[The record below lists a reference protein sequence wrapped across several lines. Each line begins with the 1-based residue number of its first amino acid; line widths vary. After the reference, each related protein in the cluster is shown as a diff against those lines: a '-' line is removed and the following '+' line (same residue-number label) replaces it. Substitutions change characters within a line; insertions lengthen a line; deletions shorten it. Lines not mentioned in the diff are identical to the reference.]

1 VPLNQVR
8 IHSFRCLSK
17 VDLPVNSK
25 RTYIFGPN
33 GAGKTSLLETIYL
46 LGRGRSF
53 RTRQSRRLIQH
64 GQESFAVYG
73 ALDLGG
79 VTHHLGVGRSAGGLE
94 LRLDGKPAQ
103 GISALAR
110 LLPVHVIEPSMHS
123 LIEGGPKNRRQFLDW
138 GVFHVKQDYLSV
150 CRRYRRIL
158 GQRNMALKTHSG
170 EASWN
175 ESLLE
180 AGLEVDQARS
190 HYVSQLA
197 NALVGLGEALLGR
210 PLEIAYRRGWRK
222 GQAFEEALE
231 ASFNK
236 DSAIGAT
243 QVGPHRAD
251 LMVSLGT
258 RGVREEVSRGQ
269 QKLIAAGLVLA
280 QIRVFASNRDDG
292 GILLVDDPAAELDK
306 SSLGALISV
315 LDELPAQQVLTSLE
329 ESILPPASGC
339 SVFHVEQGK
348 VLSMVQ

>member
-17 VDLPVNSK
+17 VDLSLNSK

-64 GQESFAVYG
+64 GQESFAIYG
-73 ALDLGG
+73 ELELGG
-79 VTHHLGVGRSAGGLE
+79 ITHHLGVGRSTGGLE
-94 LRLDGKPAQ
+94 LRLDGKPAP
-103 GISALAR
+103 GMSALAC
-110 LLPVHVIEPSMHS
+110 LLPIHVIEPNMHT
-123 LIEGGPKNRRQFLDW
+123 LIEGGPKTRRQFLDW
-138 GVFHVKQDYLSV
+138 GVFHVKQDYLSA

-158 GQRNMALKTHSG
+158 GQRNKALKTHSG
-170 EASWN
+170 EASWD

-180 AGLEVDQARS
+180 AGLVIDQARS
-190 HYVSQLA
+190 HYVSELA
-197 NALVGLGEALLGR
+197 DALVGLGEVLLGY
-210 PLEIAYRRGWRK
+210 PLEIAYRKGWRK
-222 GQAFEEALE
+222 GQSFKEALE
-231 ASFNK
+231 ASSDK
-236 DSAIGAT
+236 DSAIGVT

-251 LMVSLGT
+251 LVVSLGT
-258 RGVREEVSRGQ
+258 REVREEVSRGQ

-292 GILLVDDPAAELDK
+292 GILLVDDPVAELDK
-306 SSLGALISV
+306 NSLGALISV
-315 LDELPAQQVLTSLE
+315 LDELPVQQVLTGLE
-329 ESILPPASGC
+329 DSILPPASGC

-348 VLSMVQ
+348 VLSVVQ